1 MKAFVAR
8 SYGGP
13 EVMGLAAIADPVP
26 QRGEVV
32 VEVHASSVN
41 PLDWMLRNGAVHPQ
55 SDGSFPKVFGAD
67 FSGTVEAVGEGVTR
81 FVRGTAVYGNASPM
95 VGGQGAHAERVAV
108 AADRIHRMPPG
119 LSYEEAAAL
128 PVAGLTALDGLRQC
142 GDVRGKAVLVNG
154 ATGGVGHLAVQI
166 ARARGAMVTAVCS
179 EGHADQIRELGAAKV
194 IDFEVE
200 DFTRS
205 GRRYDVVFDAQ
216 GALGI
221 ESVARVIARGGH
233 HVTTQPVRQGFARS
247 LWRRLTGAPS
257 VFIATPRGR
266 DDDYAVLAR
275 LVTVARIRPIVAA
288 VFPLERAGEA
298 FAAQE
303 SGRLVGKAVI
313 RVGEPDERVLGVYLG
328 RLRRAVGD
336 DPPGAA
342 SR

>member
-41 PLDWMLRNGAVHPQ
+41 PLDWMLRNGVVHAR

-67 FSGTVEAVGEGVTR
+67 FAGTVEAVGEGVTR

-95 VGGQGAHAERVAV
+95 VGGQGAHAERLAV
-108 AADRIHRMPPG
+108 TADRIHRMPPG

-142 GDVRGKAVLVNG
+142 GDVRGKTVLVNG

-166 ARARGAMVTAVCS
+166 ARARGAMVTAVC
-179 EGHADQIRELGAAKV
+179 GAAHAGQIRDLGAAKV

-205 GRRYDVVFDAQ
+205 GRKYDVVFDAH
-216 GALGI
+216 GGLGI
-221 ESVARVIARGGH
+221 DSVARVIAGGGH
-233 HVTTQPVRQGFARS
+233 HVTTQPVRQGFVRS
-247 LWRRLTGAPS
+247 LWRRLSRGPS
-257 VFIATPRGR
+257 VFTATPRDR
-266 DDDYAVLAR
+266 DEDYAVLAR
-275 LVTVARIRPIVAA
+275 LVTVARIRPVVAA

-303 SGRLVGKAVI
+303 SGRMVGKVVI
-313 RVGEPDERVLGVYLG
+313 RVGEPDERALGVYLG
-328 RLRRAVGD
+328 RLRQAVGED
-336 DPPGAA
+336 
-342 SR
+342 